1 MRWVDT
7 GTIPPGRAIDLGCG
21 AARNA
26 IFLAQRGFD
35 VDGVDYSRKAIDWA
49 AERVEAAGVA
59 VPTSC
64 REGICGTCV
73 TRVLEGTPDHRDLFL
88 TGDEQDANNCF
99 TPCCSRAHGGFLLI
113 DL

>member
-1 MRWVDT
+1 MNSTDAPFELRLARSQRTVQV
-7 GTIPPGRAIDLGCG
+7 
-21 AARNA
+21 AAGQSA
-26 IFLAQRGFD
+26 VEAL
-35 VDGVDYSRKAIDWA
+35 
-49 AERVEAAGVA
+49 EAAGVA

>member
-1 MRWVDT
+1 MNGTDAPFELRLARSQRTVQVAAGQSAVD
-7 GTIPPGRAIDLGCG
+7 AL
-21 AARNA
+21 
-26 IFLAQRGFD
+26 
-35 VDGVDYSRKAIDWA
+35 
-49 AERVEAAGVA
+49 EAAGVA

>member
-1 MRWVDT
+1 MNSTDAPFELRLARSQRTVQV
-7 GTIPPGRAIDLGCG
+7 
-21 AARNA
+21 AAGQSA
-26 IFLAQRGFD
+26 VEAL
-35 VDGVDYSRKAIDWA
+35 
-49 AERVEAAGVA
+49 EAAGVA

-64 REGICGTCV
+64 REGVCGTCV

-99 TPCCSRAHGGFLLI
+99 TPCCSRAHGTYLTV

>member
-1 MRWVDT
+1 MNSTDAPFELRLARSQRTVQV
-7 GTIPPGRAIDLGCG
+7 
-21 AARNA
+21 AAGQSA
-26 IFLAQRGFD
+26 VEAL
-35 VDGVDYSRKAIDWA
+35 
-49 AERVEAAGVA
+49 EAAGVA

-64 REGICGTCV
+64 REGVCGTCV